1 MLRLVHIRAEAA
13 PAFDRKECLQRYR
26 HKKQRRHFSHKVRL
40 PCIASAMPYSAPLH
54 ALPTCWLA
62 SKEQPLCA
70 EGPPQIFDCQR
81 ITCLS
86 GMCSSRST

>member
-40 PCIASAMPYSAPLH
+40 PCVASAMPYSAPLH

-62 SKEQPLCA
+62 SKEQPLRA
-70 EGPPQIFDCQR
+70 EGPRKFLTVSYP
-81 ITCLS
+81 CLS